1 MIRVGLIDGALPGDW
16 PGLAGQEWFC
26 RPDGA
31 ELASGHA
38 EAMAQTVCTHAQ
50 DVLLLNAV
58 VFPGQLST
66 TLDAICAALSWLA
79 EDPPDIVLCAFG
91 MARSSVEMSVAVA
104 RLQRAGCLMVASAP
118 ARGGQA
124 YPAAYDGVLSV
135 QGDARCGKA
144 ELSKLDLPQ
153 ATFGAC
159 PMAAGREDIRGASA
173 AAAHLAGL
181 LARSVQGSERNALVG
196 LETFVSYRG
205 RERRGEGALAGSGA
219 AGVSAGG

>member
-1 MIRVGLIDGALPGDW
+1 MIRVGLIDGTLPGDW
-16 PGLAGQEWFC
+16 PGLVGQEWFC

-38 EAMAQTVCTHAQ
+38 EAMAQTVCTHVE

-91 MARSSVEMSVAVA
+91 MARSSVELSVAVA

-181 LARSVQGSERNALVG
+181 LARSVQGSEGRGLVG
-196 LETFVSYRG
+196 LETFVRYRG
-205 RERRGEGALAGSGA
+205 RERRGDKALAGNGA

>member
-16 PGLAGQEWFC
+16 PGLVGQEWFC
-26 RPDGA
+26 RPDAA

-38 EAMAQTVCTHAQ
+38 EAMAQTVRTHAE

-91 MARSSVEMSVAVA
+91 MARSSVELSVAVA

-118 ARGGQA
+118 ARGGQT
-124 YPAAYDGVLSV
+124 YPAVYDGVLSV

-181 LARSVQGSERNALVG
+181 LAKSVQGSEGRGLDG
-196 LETFVSYRG
+196 LETFVRYRG
-205 RERRGEGALAGSGA
+205 RERRGVGTLAGAGA

>member
-16 PGLAGQEWFC
+16 PGLVGQEWFC
-26 RPDGA
+26 RPDAA

-38 EAMAQTVCTHAQ
+38 EAMAQTVCTHAE

-91 MARSSVEMSVAVA
+91 MARSSIEMSVAVA
-104 RLQRAGCLMVASAP
+104 RLQQAGSLIVGSAP
-118 ARGGQA
+118 ARGGNA
-124 YPAAYDGVLSV
+124 YPAAITGVLSV
-135 QGDARCGKA
+135 QGDARCGPA

-159 PMAAGREDIRGASA
+159 PMAAGRENIRGASA

-181 LARSVQGSERNALVG
+181 LARSVQGSETNALVG
-196 LETFVSYRG
+196 LETFVRYRG
-205 RERRGEGALAGSGA
+205 RERRGDGALAGNGA

>member
-16 PGLAGQEWFC
+16 PGLVGQEWFC
-26 RPDGA
+26 RPDAA

-38 EAMAQTVCTHAQ
+38 EAMAQTVCTHAA
-50 DVLLLNAV
+50 DVLLFNAV

-66 TLDAICAALSWLA
+66 TLDAICAGLSWLA

-91 MARSSVEMSVAVA
+91 MARSSVELSVAVA

-135 QGDARCGKA
+135 QGDARCGPA
-144 ELSKLDLPQ
+144 ELSKLDFPQ

-159 PMAAGREDIRGASA
+159 SMAAGREDIRGASA

-196 LETFVSYRG
+196 LETFVRYRG
-205 RERRGEGALAGSGA
+205 RERRGDKALAGSGA

>member
-16 PGLAGQEWFC
+16 PGLAGQKWFC

-50 DVLLLNAV
+50 DVLLLNVV

-91 MARSSVEMSVAVA
+91 MARSSVELSVAVA

-124 YPAAYDGVLSV
+124 YPAAYDDVLSV

-173 AAAHLAGL
+173 AAAHL
-181 LARSVQGSERNALVG
+181 EI
-196 LETFVSYRG
+196 G
-205 RERRGEGALAGSGA
+205 RAH
-219 AGVSAGG
+219 V